1 MPEECIFC
9 KNRCEVSKI
18 DIIPYLD
25 VECSNC
31 GSYRISQ
38 EAFSDLPYEIEHRI
52 KIKRHI
58 LSGIIRERYEN
69 GLHETF
75 IAMNNFNDILSSV
88 NIPKT
93 LREKLNKI
101 ILYSYKH
108 INRIMDEIVIPSSPA
123 IGYAKDVTEFSQM
136 LHLLKEEGVYTGS
149 RTLMVVFTIKGIEQ
163 AEKLLVS
170 PMFSNQCFVAMWFDD
185 ELNKIFQDFMLPAIE
200 AKTLVGDVIP
210 NEKTFKP
217 IRIDLK
223 EFNDEI
229 LDNIISEIRKSRFVV
244 ADFTGNR
251 GGVYYEAGFAYGLNL
266 DIIYTCK
273 KDFFEKEKLHFDVN
287 HKNFL
292 LWENGEDLYK
302 KLRARI
308 SATII

>member
-1 MPEECIFC
+1 MQDECIFC
-9 KNRCEVSKI
+9 KNRCEVTKI

-25 VECSNC
+25 VECNNC
-31 GSYRISQ
+31 GRYKISQ
-38 EAFSDLPYEIEHRI
+38 EAFSDLPNEIEYRI
-52 KIKRHI
+52 KIKRHM

-93 LREKLNKI
+93 LHERLDKI

-108 INRIMDEIVIPSSPA
+108 LSRVMDEITISPSPA

-136 LHLLKEEGVYTGS
+136 LHLLKEEGIFTGS
-149 RTLMVVFTIKGIEQ
+149 RTYSVIFTIKGIEK
-163 AEKLLVS
+163 AEQLLIRPVI
-170 PMFSNQCFVAMWFDD
+170 SNNCFVAMWFED
-185 ELNKIFQDFMLPAIE
+185 EVNKIFNDYMLPAIQ
-200 AKTLVGDVIP
+200 AKTLNGEMIP
-210 NEKTFKP
+210 NEKSFKA

-266 DIIYTCK
+266 DVIFTCK
-273 KDFFEKEKLHFDVN
+273 RDFFEKEKLHFDVN